1 MSKDKTER
9 HARERTSENA
19 MLTTLIATLALIP
32 TPHQTK
38 LPSADDYRPH
48 GPVIRWTLQSGK
60 VFEITTDPQASPK
73 TVAHILNLVRKGVY
87 DRQRFHR
94 VEYWVTQ
101 WGAPQSKDL
110 PLDTKNPQT
119 GKMETNPKIADGD
132 TGIRL
137 PFEMSTVDFYRGVVG
152 VASDGLQNG
161 GDSQLFILKRDWQ
174 RLFRSYAVVGKVTK
188 GMDVVDAIKRGDR
201 IRKAEV
207 LKK

>member
-1 MSKDKTER
+1 
-9 HARERTSENA
+9 
-19 MLTTLIATLALIP
+19 MLTIAIAAIALLP
-32 TPHQTK
+32 TPVQTK
-38 LPSADDYRPH
+38 LPSADDYKPT

-60 VFEITTDPQASPK
+60 VFEITTDPKASPK
-73 TVAHILNLVRKGVY
+73 TVAHILDLVKRKVY

-110 PLDTKNPQT
+110 PLDVKNPRT
-119 GKMETNPKIADGD
+119 GKLETNPKIADGD

-137 PFEMSTVDFYRGVVG
+137 PFEMSDVDYYRGVVG

-161 GDSQLFILKRDWQ
+161 GDSQLFILKKDWF
-174 RLFRSYAVVGKVTK
+174 RLYRSYAVVGKVTK

-201 IRKAEV
+201 IKKAEV
-207 LKK
+207 LAKK